1 MDHENKVILGIDL
14 GTTNSLG
21 ATFRDGVPVILRD
34 NENEDGIIPSVVSF
48 QENGVVVGKAALESY
63 LDYPDTTIY
72 SAKRYFGKTF
82 EDLEDDLKN
91 LPFEITGDDKS
102 LKFKIKDKEVYPL
115 EVSSHVLRAVKD
127 KAERVLDAKVEKAV
141 ITVPAYFDDNQR
153 QETRAAAQA
162 AGLEVARIVNEPT
175 AAALAYGIDQMNEGK
190 VAVYDLGGGTFDI
203 SILDLKDG
211 VFKVLSTHGDTFL
224 GGDDFDQKIVEWMIE
239 QARSNGQ
246 EFELDSHLLIL
257 LKFAAEEAKKRLS
270 QVEELPLDIEFKGR
284 GFHLDAVLTRENFE
298 KLIRKEVRRTLR
310 SCKSAL
316 KDAALKAE
324 DITQVVLVGGSTR
337 IPLIR
342 EMVKDFFDTTP
353 YVGINPDEVVA
364 LGAAVQAQILAGGKR
379 DVLLLDV
386 VPLSLGIETL
396 GGAVTKVLMNNTTIP
411 ASHTETFTTSVDNQT
426 GIVLHVLQGER
437 ELVEDCRSLGKFNV
451 KVPPMPAGLPK
462 LHVTF
467 QVDENGMLTVSA
479 DEERSG
485 QKATIEI
492 APTIGLSQDEM
503 NRIIEDS
510 IENAMDD
517 FQLRMVVELR
527 NKAERVVV
535 ATERSYE
542 KAYQLM
548 EKEEVEEI
556 KVWVEKAKAALT
568 RGEKDQEVLEEIV
581 EKLGDLTRPLA
592 DLLFNQATREALVG
606 KTVQDV

>member
-21 ATFRDGVPVILRD
+21 ATFQDGVPVILRD
-34 NENEDGIIPSVVSF
+34 NESEDGIIPSVVSF

-91 LPFEITGDDKS
+91 LPFEITGDEKS
-102 LKFKIKDKEVYPL
+102 LKFRIKDKEVYPL
-115 EVSSHVLRAVKD
+115 EVSSHVLRAVKE
-127 KAERVLDAKVEKAV
+127 KAERVLDTKVEKAV

-175 AAALAYGIDQMNEGK
+175 AAALAYGIDQMKEGK

-284 GFHLDAVLTRENFE
+284 GFHLDAVLTREHFE

-556 KVWVEKAKAALT
+556 KVWVEKAKAALA

>member
-21 ATFRDGVPVILRD
+21 ATFQDGVPLILRD
-34 NENEDGIIPSVVSF
+34 NGNEDGIIPSVVSF